1 MESNMDFSFSDEQ
14 NMLQDSVQRF
24 IQNAYSFDSRQKI
37 VDSDDGFSR
46 ANWAQ
51 FAEMGWLGL
60 PFSEED
66 GGFGGTAVETMILL
80 EEFGKGLVVEPYI
93 SAVLQAGSI
102 VASVGTTAQKQQ
114 ILEPLIAGDLLPALA
129 YIEPQARFNV
139 NDVKTSATA
148 QGDGYVINGF
158 KGVVIGGPSAD
169 VFIVPARTAGDQMDA
184 SGISLFLVDA
194 NAAGVSRRDYPT
206 IDGFRASELTLAEV
220 VVGPEALLGS
230 LNEGLEPL
238 QYGLDQGMMGTG
250 AEAVGAMEV
259 LYKDTVEY
267 CKTREQF
274 GQPIGKFQVLQHRMV
289 DMFIEHEQTKSLAY
303 MAAMRLAEGYNAASR
318 KALSALKVQVGKGGT
333 FVGQNAVQLHG
344 GMGMTNELN
353 VGHYFKRL
361 TAIETLYGNTDFHLK
376 RYGQL

>member
-1 MESNMDFSFSDEQ
+1 MDFSFSDEQ

-148 QGDGYVINGF
+148 QGDGYVIKGF

>member
-1 MESNMDFSFSDEQ
+1 MDFSFSDEQ

-139 NDVKTSATA
+139 NDVKTFATA